1 MAEILDFKQLENSK
15 IYVHPKS
22 ETLKFKHT
30 LDYLEPFLQKF
41 EGIQGVEWMFQA
53 DDKTVNEE
61 KVDVLTSELNADAP
75 VKQNISYGS
84 VIAKAKLP
92 ESFNVIPDISSN
104 FKDMFSEIGL
114 VYTLSSLKPEMRLY
128 RGKRV
133 DFCSNGAI
141 FGANNI
147 KTVQLTGSYQ
157 DVYKET
163 EGYIEESM
171 NDVLKYKRVAE
182 YLWDVNLNKNQIY
195 ELAGELLFFAKKNK
209 EFGINPVSDAVNS
222 LMDATSLYGI
232 RDDKTSMWNVYNA
245 VTESLKKSTILTE
258 STKLNLL
265 QKVFI
270 KDLSIMN

>member
-222 LMDATSLYGI
+222 LMDSTSLYGI

-258 STKLNLL
+258 STKLNL
-265 QKVFI
+265 
-270 KDLSIMN
+270 